1 MAARRRGGARSIGV
15 AWLLLAACCVPSLC
29 VAEPVARP
37 EQPTAVSPRPA
48 GLPAPVSCAADLLGP
63 DFRPGAGWSLAD
75 LSLGPGLARIRFEG
89 PAAARLVV
97 RITPQIPG
105 ERAFASTARYAVAH
119 EGRLDASADAA
130 ALRLLGEVVEAL
142 RAHDDGRH
150 VLPSAD
156 AGGAAGRSH
165 RGGAHGAGERSRSA
179 QSPPRGI
186 ARFAGGASQEEAP
199 LASAQLWI
207 AEALLALFALAL
219 LLRALP
225 TALGVLWRG
234 PERRPVFLALAAAA
248 VLRLLVPSS
257 LVTMFMGY
265 RQTDLA
271 LLLEEIP
278 RYGAGGH
285 VLHHV
290 ALQVLG
296 VDHES
301 VATLHRMLAVLTL
314 PLLVAWVA
322 RFSSRQG
329 SATAAA
335 VFAGTAPLL
344 VHDAATESN
353 LVPIVLA
360 LWTGGWLLWRWLQ
373 DGRTLDLLAAA
384 PAFGFAMVC
393 RPEQLV
399 VAPGFAVA
407 LALASGERARLR
419 RAAPLLGTLALLLAA
434 LALPHALNT
443 VERST
448 ELHAGL
454 APLIWLPFRVFV
466 DNIVFWPAHFP
477 LVTTAIAAL
486 GLAFGWGAER
496 RRLGWLWLFLLLW
509 GGVYTLDLPRIS
521 VPRLMAGS
529 ATVVCALAAA
539 ALPDLLATLRDR
551 NPGRFPRRRALLL
564 AAWLLTTAA
573 TLPVLLRPSNQRLEE
588 TLFRRAL
595 GLLPPEPAC
604 ILRLGDHDPPYGRQV
619 HRYHP
624 DYLFRA
630 RGHRVLDLR
639 DDPGAARCTQTYAL
653 LGTRCYARDRE
664 TPTAPGP
671 NQSCRALRERA
682 RLQPL
687 WEERAPVQWDDPFDW
702 WRQQEGFVVGFY
714 RVEGGGGASPTR

>member
-1 MAARRRGGARSIGV
+1 MRAHRSVAALA
-15 AWLLLAACCVPSLC
+15 LLLAACCTAPLGM
-29 VAEPVARP
+29 ARP
-37 EQPTAVSPRPA
+37 AAARTAAVAAAAALPSP
-48 GLPAPVSCAADLLGP
+48 VTSAADLLGTE
-63 DFRPGAGWSLAD
+63 FQPGPGWSLAD
-75 LSLGPGLARIRFEG
+75 VSLGPGLARLRFEG
-89 PAAARLVV
+89 PAGARLVV
-97 RITPQIPG
+97 RVTPKVPG
-105 ERAFASTARYAVAH
+105 ERAFASTAGYAVAH
-119 EGRLDASADAA
+119 EGRLDAGADAA
-130 ALRLLGEVVEAL
+130 ALALLAEVVAAL
-142 RAHDDGRH
+142 RAHDDGSH
-150 VLPSAD
+150 TLPLTGAD
-156 AGGAAGRSH
+156 GAGGGSSRGAAAGRGDAS
-165 RGGAHGAGERSRSA
+165 GSRP
-179 QSPPRGI
+179 SPPRGI
-186 ARFAGGASQEEAP
+186 ARFAGGASQEVAP
-199 LASAQLWI
+199 FATAQLWI

-225 TALGVLWRG
+225 TALATLWRG
-234 PERRPVFLALAAAA
+234 PERRPVFVALGLAA
-248 VLRLLVPSS
+248 LGRLLVPST

-301 VATLHRMLAVLTL
+301 VATLHRLLAILTL

-322 RFSSRQG
+322 RFSARPG
-329 SATAAA
+329 AATAAA
-335 VFAGTAPLL
+335 VLVGSTPLL
-344 VHDAATESN
+344 IHDAATESN

-373 DGRTLDLLAAA
+373 DGQRLDLLAAV
-384 PAFGFAMVC
+384 PAFGFAMVS

-419 RAAPLLGTLALLLAA
+419 RAVPLLATLALLLAA
-434 LALPHALNT
+434 LALPHAMNT
-443 VERST
+443 IGRST

-454 APLIWLPFRVFV
+454 APLVWLPFRVFL
-466 DNIVFWPAHFP
+466 DNIVFWPVHFP
-477 LVTTAIAAL
+477 LLTTAVAAL

-496 RRLGWLWLFLLLW
+496 RRLGWLWLWLLLW

-539 ALPDLLATLRDR
+539 ALPELLTTLRDR
-551 NPGRFPRRRALLL
+551 EPARFPRRRALLF
-564 AAWLLTTAA
+564 AAWMLATAA
-573 TLPVLLRPSNQRLEE
+573 TVPVLLRPSNQRLEE
-588 TLFRRAL
+588 AMFRRAL
-595 GLLPPEPAC
+595 ALLPAEPAC
-604 ILRLGDHDPPYGRQV
+604 ILRLGDHDPPYGREV

-639 DDPGAARCTQTYAL
+639 DGLAADGCSQTYAL
-653 LGTRCYARDRE
+653 LGTRCYARDRA
-664 TPTAPGP
+664 TPTEKGP
-671 NQSCRALRERA
+671 NQSCRELRERA

-702 WRQQEGFVVGFY
+702 WRQQDGFVVGFY
-714 RVEGGGGASPTR
+714 RVESDEAAPAR